1 MKKINIK
8 IIGKFKKL
16 SMASKM
22 TVALFVPMLVICMGI
37 LIICYPL
44 MKNEYSEKVLQNTEQ
59 SAAQA
64 GAFLD
69 EYIREMSFSLEKICS
84 DPEIIDILEREDFGV
99 PKSVYAEYADFY
111 KLHRRLSEDS
121 EFDTRY
127 QSAIYVPDV
136 LSYATNRLF
145 FYPQSDFENESGKE
159 RIEEAIRNRQY
170 ACATGVQKNMTSN
183 EDFDEA
189 FVMYRRIFS
198 KEGGSLC
205 IARSSIALSELKK
218 ILKNAGI
225 TEHTTFVILDK
236 DNSVIYYTGD
246 MKKDRLY
253 KVVKQWKSS
262 SMSGKLENRS
272 YYGEA
277 FYTKVSENSIRLLA
291 LIPAEE
297 IDRQTNNI
305 MYMFLAMGG
314 ILIFATLVISSTVV
328 RGYVRRL
335 TRLNEKMSA
344 IRNGQMNLNLES
356 PLRVRDTEDEIELID
371 SNFEYM
377 VRQIRVL
384 LQEHYKMGKSVQNAE
399 LKALQAQINP
409 HFLYNTLDLVNW
421 MALDYDAE
429 EISQIMRDLAKFYRL
444 SLNHGRNLLTIRE
457 EAEHVRT
464 YVRIENV
471 HFDNAISLEMDLPE
485 EIMDFGCPNIIL
497 QPFMENSIVH
507 GMAEHPEITSCEIKV
522 RAEREGE
529 DVIFHISDDGPGM
542 EEKQITELLEKDYY
556 ESSRG
561 NGVRNINFRLKLYF
575 GEEYGI
581 SYAGTG
587 SQGTVVTVKIP
598 AKTMEDMLLENPFL

>member
-356 PLRVRDTEDEIELID
+356 P
-371 SNFEYM
+371 
-377 VRQIRVL
+377 
-384 LQEHYKMGKSVQNAE
+384 
-399 LKALQAQINP
+399 
-409 HFLYNTLDLVNW
+409 
-421 MALDYDAE
+421 
-429 EISQIMRDLAKFYRL
+429 
-444 SLNHGRNLLTIRE
+444 
-457 EAEHVRT
+457 
-464 YVRIENV
+464 
-471 HFDNAISLEMDLPE
+471 
-485 EIMDFGCPNIIL
+485 
-497 QPFMENSIVH
+497 
-507 GMAEHPEITSCEIKV
+507 
-522 RAEREGE
+522 
-529 DVIFHISDDGPGM
+529 
-542 EEKQITELLEKDYY
+542 
-556 ESSRG
+556 
-561 NGVRNINFRLKLYF
+561 
-575 GEEYGI
+575 
-581 SYAGTG
+581 
-587 SQGTVVTVKIP
+587 
-598 AKTMEDMLLENPFL
+598 

>member
-1 MKKINIK
+1 MKKMFRRVL
-8 IIGKFKKL
+8 GKFKKL

-37 LIICYPL
+37 LVVCYPL

-59 SAAQA
+59 SVEQA
-64 GAFLD
+64 GAFFD
-69 EYIREMSFSLEKICS
+69 EYIREMSFSLEKICG
-84 DPEIIDILEREDFGV
+84 DPEVIQILEREDFGV
-99 PKSVYAEYADFY
+99 PKSVYAEYTDFF

-121 EFDTRY
+121 VFDTRY
-127 QSAIYVPDV
+127 QSAIYVPDG

-145 FYPQSDFENESGKE
+145 FYPQSDFENEPGKE

-170 ACATGVQKNMTSN
+170 ACAVGVQKNMTSN
-183 EDFDEA
+183 EEFDEA

-198 KEGGSLC
+198 KVGSSLC

-225 TEHTTFVILDK
+225 TKHTTFVILDK
-236 DNSVIYYTGD
+236 DNSIIYYTGK
-246 MKKDRLY
+246 MKKDQLY
-253 KVVKQWKSS
+253 KVIKQWRGS
-262 SMSGKLENRS
+262 SMSEKLENRS
-272 YYGEA
+272 YFGES

-297 IDRQTNNI
+297 IDKQVNTI
-305 MYMFLAMGG
+305 MYLFLVVGAV
-314 ILIFATLVISSTVV
+314 LIVATLIISSTVV
-328 RGYVRRL
+328 RGYVKRL

-344 IRNGQMNLNLES
+344 IRNGQMNLES
-356 PLRVRDTEDEIELID
+356 SSVVKDTKDEIELIN
-371 SNFEYM
+371 SNFNYM
-377 VRQIRVL
+377 VQQIRVL
-384 LQEHYKMGKSVQNAE
+384 LQEHYKMGKSVQASE

-429 EISQIMRDLAKFYRL
+429 EISQITRDLAKFYRL

-457 EAEHVRT
+457 EAEHVKT

-497 QPFMENSIVH
+497 QPFVENSIVH
-507 GMAEHPEITSCEIKV
+507 GMAEHPEITSCHIKV
-522 RAEREGE
+522 WAERAGE

-542 EEKQITELLEKDYY
+542 EEKQIMELLEKDYY

-561 NGVRNINFRLKLYF
+561 YGVRNINFRLKLYF

-587 SQGTVVTVKIP
+587 TAGTVVTVKIP